1 MARAQ
6 RRGIIYA
13 GCGWL
18 AYLGPTPP
26 LSAHAHP
33 ALGLYVG
40 LDGPIRVG
48 DATRSVPLLC
58 VPPETVTPPITP
70 DGREM
75 AFLFLSAEHP
85 AFADARARTERSSCH
100 ETPGQLQTLAALL
113 REIRRERT
121 GGDEAFTRIAEAL
134 ALEDTPPTHSRL
146 ERALA
151 WLRDHPT
158 DELSLEDVARHV
170 HLSPRRF
177 QTVFR
182 EGTGIRFRRYRLWQR
197 LQAAAEE
204 LPQYRHLTDLALTAG
219 FADLAHLSR
228 SFRDMFGI
236 APFKGLRAAGPFSFR
251 PIRNLHPPSAGLTH

>member
-1 MARAQ
+1 MARAH

-26 LSAHAHP
+26 LGAHAHP

-40 LDGPIRVG
+40 LDGPIRVAG
-48 DATRSVPLLC
+48 TPHAVPSLC
-58 VPPETVTPPITP
+58 VPPETETPAITP
-70 DGREM
+70 EGREM

-85 AFADARARTERSSCH
+85 AFADARARTETSRCREASD
-100 ETPGQLQTLAALL
+100 QLDALAELL

-121 GGDEAFTRIAEAL
+121 GGDEAFTRISDAL
-134 ALEDTPPTHSRL
+134 ALEGAPPGHSRL
-146 ERALA
+146 EKALA
-151 WLRDHPT
+151 WLRDRPT
-158 DELSLEDVARHV
+158 ANLSLEDVARHV

-177 QTVFR
+177 QTIFR

-228 SFRDMFGI
+228 SFREMFGI

-251 PIRNLHPPSAGLTH
+251 PIRNLHPPAAGEA